1 MDDPK
6 KLIKF
11 DKEGDPVAG
20 DPAKRIGDGFRD
32 PEGYFD
38 DFVRR
43 MEPQLPRRE
52 EVENPLPV
60 RKPTLWT
67 RMRPYTYMAA
77 MFCGIWLML
86 QLFGII
92 ANSNDRVTL
101 SIDPDSD
108 LGKAVADE
116 RFVNEFVIDDVSNWD
131 ILDTL
136 ACDSAASF
144 SLADSLYNAAVAD
157 GKMDALYAVMDDY
170 FVYDEAAEGEDAE
183 KFPAKENDTEK

>member
-20 DPAKRIGDGFRD
+20 DPAKRIGDGFRE

-92 ANSNDRVTL
+92 TNHNDRVSL
-101 SIDPDSD
+101 SIDPESA

-116 RFVNEFVIDDVSNWD
+116 RFVDEFVIDDVNSWD
-131 ILDTL
+131 ILD
-136 ACDSAASF
+136 
-144 SLADSLYNAAVAD
+144 SLASDSTAYTTMSDSLYNAAISD
-157 GKMDALYAVMDDY
+157 MDVYYNVLDSYY
-170 FVYDEAAEGEDAE
+170 FPEELTEAEDEAAEIS
-183 KFPAKENDTEK
+183 PSKETEK

>member
-6 KLIKF
+6 KFIKF
-11 DKEGDPVAG
+11 DKEGAPVAG
-20 DPAKRIGDGFRD
+20 DPAKRIGDGFRE

-92 ANSNDRVTL
+92 TNSTDSTHW
-101 SIDPDSD
+101 IIFEAHPDS
-108 LGKAVADE
+108 
-116 RFVNEFVIDDVSNWD
+116 I
-131 ILDTL
+131 
-136 ACDSAASF
+136 SF
-144 SLADSLYNAAVAD
+144 HL
-157 GKMDALYAVMDDY
+157 
-170 FVYDEAAEGEDAE
+170 
-183 KFPAKENDTEK
+183 